1 MADVAH
7 DASGPASPK
16 PDEIAPQQASRP
28 DSPDRGK
35 LRVFISYSRDDLYF
49 ADQLNAALDICG
61 FECFI
66 DREGISGGEDWKR
79 RLGNLIRDADTV
91 VFVLSP
97 TSARSEICAWE
108 VEEAARLGK
117 RILPVVC
124 RQLKGAS
131 PPPRLRDLN
140 YIFFYEDPKVSD
152 SGFGTGLAKLV
163 VALNTDF
170 DWLREHTRYLQRATE
185 WDRGGRPA
193 NRLLSGDDIAEAK
206 AWVAR
211 RPKNAPEPT
220 ALHLDFIRAS
230 EEEAEAR
237 SSAQRK
243 QLEAVAAA
251 QAERGMALK
260 KAEDAQRKRATMA
273 RIRNIALVAVSIFA
287 VLAGWLYRNAEQQRT
302 VAEEQRALAEEQR
315 IVAEEQKEHANQILA
330 DATDIFAQVQS
341 QMDTETKKRV
351 VAVFQRGAD
360 HGDVP
365 SMRNLGISY
374 FNGYGVTQDYAK
386 AREWYEKA
394 AEKGEKVA
402 MLGLALLYANGQGGT
417 QDYAKA
423 REWLEKAAEK
433 GDASAMYSLGALY
446 ANGQG
451 GTQDYIQAREWYEK
465 AADKGNAR
473 AMVNLGVLNANGQGG
488 QQDYAKARE
497 WYEKAADKD
506 NASAMFYLG
515 LLYANG
521 EGVTRDYAK
530 AREWYEKAA
539 DKDDADAMGY
549 LGWLYDTGQ
558 GVARDYVKARKWY
571 EKAADKDNASA
582 MFNLGLLYA
591 NGEGVTQDYAK
602 AREWYEKAADK
613 GNAIAMV
620 NLGLIYAHG
629 QGVTQDYAK
638 AREWYEKAADKG
650 DASAMGNLGLIY
662 AHGQGVTQDY
672 TKAREWYEKAADKGD
687 AEAKANLEK
696 LPIMEANGA
705 GRYAEALQLQETL
718 AARVEAV
725 ETERAGKPGEETEQA
740 LISVTWYALLAR
752 EFTKALTVAD
762 RAHALLPDDLSIE
775 TNRAHALMF
784 LERGE
789 EAQALYLAY
798 KGKPVSE
805 QDAKLWERVIA
816 EDFAEFRKAGLT
828 HPMMADIEKA
838 LGVSP

>member
-451 GTQDYIQAREWYEK
+451 GTQDY
-465 AADKGNAR
+465 
-473 AMVNLGVLNANGQGG
+473 
-488 QQDYAKARE
+488 AKARE

-558 GVARDYVKARKWY
+558 GVARDYVKAREWY